1 MDSYQRYGDYVE
13 REPNHAAAIIGSL
26 LIGVGLGAL
35 ISLLFAP
42 KSGQET
48 RQLLRQQ
55 YDNARRGLNQQTGNL
70 RRRGSGIVDATRKIT
85 PFARRKEQIG
95 RAHV

>member
-13 REPNHAAAIIGSL
+13 REPSKAAAIIASL
-26 LIGVGLGAL
+26 LIGVGVGA
-35 ISLLFAP
+35 IVSLLFAP

-48 RQLLRQQ
+48 RQLLRRQ
-55 YDNARRGLNQQTGNL
+55 YDNAKRGLTEQTGNL

-85 PFARRKEQIG
+85 PFARRQEQ
-95 RAHV
+95 A